1 MIFKKTTKPNNQNKH
16 KDQPQTL
23 KILATAK
30 PFTNIKIGFI
40 VIYMLTYY
48 DKALFIFI
56 LHDEA
61 QLPGTLYILNVKYD
75 LTIIPL

>member
-30 PFTNIKIGFI
+30 PFTNINIGFI

-48 DKALFIFI
+48 NKALFI

-61 QLPGTLYILNVKYD
+61 QLPGTLYIVNIKYD